1 MGLLKQGKF
10 HFLAALRESL
20 TAFLKA
26 KVKGILSGYL
36 QGERLGEEP
45 SSLAECMR
53 GMEFEAWLDM
63 LTEVFDRMLHCQSAV
78 QVMII
83 ISLCQYTQYGDYLVI
98 DDDCLWWYI
107 M

>member
-1 MGLLKQGKF
+1 MGLLKQGKL

-63 LTEVFDRMLHCQSAV
+63 LAEVFDRMLQCQNAV
-78 QVMII
+78 QVR
-83 ISLCQYTQYGDYLVI
+83 CKV
-98 DDDCLWWYI
+98 
-107 M
+107 